1 MLEGSLSGVRIHMV
15 GIKGTGMAALAEILS
30 SRGAS
35 LTGSDVADRFYTDE
49 ILARLGLT
57 ALPFGEGNV
66 DEGVDLVIHSSAYS
80 AETNGDLA
88 KAKRLGIPTLMYTE
102 ALGEISASF
111 YSAGICGVHGKTT
124 TTGMAGTLLAA
135 TGLPAQVLAGSVI
148 TSFGGSCVM
157 TTDEFASAS
166 PDSQRYFVAETCE
179 YKRHFMSFCP
189 RVIVLTSV
197 ESDHQ
202 DYYPDYESIRAAF
215 VDYACKLPQGGSL
228 IYCADDAGATET
240 AHLAKERRGDIALIP
255 YGERA
260 QGAFC
265 VRDVRVADGW
275 QTFFI
280 ECAGGCRLCVPGVHN
295 VKNAAAAFAL
305 VCELLR
311 ADGRDLSGYTAC
323 LKAALEQFTGAKR
336 RSEVVARRHN
346 AEGDDVIFI
355 DDYAHHPTAIRTTLA
370 GFRQFYAGR
379 RIIVDFMSHTFSR
392 TQALF
397 DEFAKSFSDAD
408 FVVINEIYASAR
420 ENPTQQTVSGAMLA
434 EAVKRHNTCTVFA
447 ATFKEAA
454 CIVQGE
460 LEKRSEGGYV
470 FVTMGAGDN
479 WKVGSLLLEHFKE

>member
-1 MLEGSLSGVRIHMV
+1 MV

-49 ILARLGLT
+49 ILKRLGIS
-57 ALPFGEGNV
+57 ALPFGEDNV
-66 DEGVDLVIHSSAYS
+66 GEGVDLVIHSSAYS

-88 KAKRLGIPTLMYTE
+88 KAKRLGTPTLMYTE
-102 ALGEISASF
+102 ALGEISSSF

-124 TTGMAGTLLAA
+124 TTGMAGTLLSG
-135 TGLPAQVLAGSVI
+135 TDLPAQVLAGSVI

-157 TTDEFASAS
+157 TTQEFAAAS
-166 PDSQRYFVAETCE
+166 PDAQRYFVAETCE
-179 YKRHFMSFCP
+179 YKRHFMSFWP
-189 RVIVLTSV
+189 RMIVLTSV

-202 DYYPDYESIRAAF
+202 DYYPDYESIRSAF

-228 IYCADDAGATET
+228 ISCADDAGASEV
-240 AHLAKERRGDIALIP
+240 AHLAKERRDDIALIP
-255 YGERA
+255 YGLSA
-260 QGAFC
+260 QGAFG
-265 VRDVRVADGW
+265 VSNVRVANGW
-275 QTFFI
+275 QAFVI
-280 ECAGGCRLCVPGVHN
+280 DCAGECRLCVPGEHN

-305 VCELLR
+305 VSELLR
-311 ADGRDLSGYTAC
+311 ADGKRPSDYTGR
-323 LKAALEQFTGAKR
+323 LKAALEQFKGAKR

-346 AEGDDVIFI
+346 SSGDEVIFI

-370 GFRQFYAGR
+370 GFRQFYEGR

-392 TQALF
+392 TEALF

-420 ENPTQQTVSGAMLA
+420 ESSSCQHVSGAMLA
-434 EAVKRHNTCTVFA
+434 EETKRHNPNTLFA
-447 ATFKEAA
+447 ATFSEAA
-454 CIVQGE
+454 CAVQGE

-479 WKVGSLLLEHFKE
+479 WKVGSMLLEHFQP